1 MPIDLINR
9 GAFTLGALM
18 VCTIGTYIPLPGV
31 DTGIWTMLFDARS
44 GGLISQANALSG
56 GALGRLSI
64 LSLSIAPYLTAAIII
79 QLLAMVSP
87 GISRLRFAGERGRS
101 RIELYTRGATLL
113 LAALQGYGI
122 ANALEGAGAVVIAP
136 GPLFR
141 LTTMLTL
148 VAGTVFLVWLASQI
162 TARGLGNGIALI
174 LALNVVKALPRDIA
188 TLIQASRQ
196 EIIVPRALPVVALL
210 IAGLIALIV
219 LAERSRRRLPVEFTT
234 SQAGP
239 QRPTADIV
247 LKLNPAGLM
256 PAVIVGMLLS
266 ILLALHSLAGVLGNV
281 SGWFSPVEFALG
293 EPVRLAATT
302 ILIVLLTFVYT
313 AFLCDPDQMAAR
325 LAACGGAL
333 PGIAPGEATAAYL
346 DRAISRSAAIGAV
359 YLAVVIIVP
368 ELLTLYLALPVMLQ
382 GAPILLVVCVVLD
395 LMAET
400 QARLAHP
407 G

>member
-1 MPIDLINR
+1 MPIDLIKR
-9 GAFTLGALM
+9 GAFTLAALL

-31 DTGIWTMLFDARS
+31 DTGIWQMLFDAQS
-44 GGLISQANALSG
+44 DGLISQVNALSG
-56 GALGRLSI
+56 GALARLSI

-87 GISRLRFAGERGRS
+87 RISRLRLAGERGRS

-122 ANALEGAGAVVIAP
+122 ANALEGVGAVVIEP
-136 GPLFR
+136 GSLFR

-148 VAGTVFLVWLASQI
+148 VAGTVFLMWLAGQI

-174 LALNVVKALPRDIA
+174 LALNIVKTLPGEIA
-188 TLIQASRQ
+188 TLVQASRLA
-196 EIIVPRALPVVALL
+196 IMVPGALPVVAVFM
-210 IAGLIALIV
+210 AGLIALIV
-219 LAERSRRRLPVEFTT
+219 LAERSRRRLPVEFTA
-234 SQAGP
+234 SQAGL
-239 QRPTADIV
+239 RPTADIV

-256 PAVIVGMLLS
+256 PTLVVGMLLS
-266 ILLALHSLAGVLGNV
+266 ILLALQSLAGLLGNL
-281 SGWFSPVEFALG
+281 SGWFSPVEFAPG
-293 EPVRLAATT
+293 EPVRLAATV

-313 AFLCDPDQMAAR
+313 AFICDPDQMAAR

-333 PGIAPGEATAAYL
+333 PGVAPGEATAAYL

-368 ELLTLYLALPVMLQ
+368 ELLTLYLALPVMLR

-400 QARLAHP
+400 RARLGHP